1 MDLGL
6 KGKRAIITGATRG
19 IGRAIADALAAEGV
33 DLGICARS
41 ETAVRDAVASYGDRG
56 VRVFGGV
63 VDIADGEGLKDW
75 VRTVCRAFGG
85 LDILV
90 VNASAMSDGNSEEAW
105 QAAFQIDVLGAVRA
119 ITEAMPFLEESAAE
133 SGDAC
138 VVVVSSAGA
147 GEAKYANAYT
157 AMKAA
162 QIQFVK
168 GLAYEKAAKHVRVNA
183 VSPGP
188 VYFQGGIW
196 NQIEQSNPE
205 MYKAYLG
212 AIPTGRMAMPEDVA
226 KAVVFL
232 TSTASSFTTGTN
244 MLIDGAYSSRVT
256 L

>member
-1 MDLGL
+1 MELGL
-6 KGKRAIITGATRG
+6 KGKRAIVTGATRG

-33 DLGICARS
+33 DIGICARS
-41 ETAVRDAVASYGDRG
+41 ETAVREAVASYSDRG
-56 VRVFGGV
+56 IRACGRS
-63 VDIADGEGLKDW
+63 VDIADGDDLKRW
-75 VRTVCRAFGG
+75 VREVCESFGG

-90 VNASAMSDGNSEEAW
+90 ANASAMTDGNSEEAW
-105 QAAFQIDVLGAVRA
+105 QAAFQIDVLGVVRA
-119 ITEAMPFLEESAAE
+119 LTEAMPFLEASAAR

-138 VVVVSSAGA
+138 AVVIASAGA

-168 GLAYEKAAKHVRVNA
+168 GLAYEKAPKHVRVNA

-188 VYFQGGIW
+188 VYFAGGIW
-196 NQIEQSNPE
+196 NQIEQLNPD
-205 MYKAYLG
+205 MYKSYLN
-212 AIPTGRMAMPEDVA
+212 AIPSGRMATPEDVA

-232 TSTASSFTTGTN
+232 VSNASSFTTGAN
-244 MLIDGAYSSRVT
+244 MLIDGSYSSRVS

>member
-41 ETAVRDAVASYGDRG
+41 ASAVRDAVASYGNHG
-56 VRVFGGV
+56 VRVCGSA
-63 VDIADGEGLKDW
+63 VDIADGDSLKGW
-75 VRTVCRAFGG
+75 VRTVCEAYGG

-90 VNASAMSDGNSEEAW
+90 INASAMSDGNSEEAW

-119 ITEAMPFLEESAAE
+119 VTEAMPFLEATAAE
-133 SGDAC
+133 TGDAC
-138 VVVVSSAGA
+138 VVIVSSAGA

-162 QIQFVK
+162 PIQFVK
-168 GLAYEKAAKHVRVNA
+168 GLAYEKAAKHVRVNT

-188 VYFQGGIW
+188 VYFEGGIW
-196 NQIEQSNPE
+196 NQIEQANPE
-205 MYKAYLG
+205 MYKTYLG
-212 AIPTGRMAMPEDVA
+212 AIPTGRMATPEDVA

-232 TSTASSFTTGTN
+232 SSTASSFTTGAN